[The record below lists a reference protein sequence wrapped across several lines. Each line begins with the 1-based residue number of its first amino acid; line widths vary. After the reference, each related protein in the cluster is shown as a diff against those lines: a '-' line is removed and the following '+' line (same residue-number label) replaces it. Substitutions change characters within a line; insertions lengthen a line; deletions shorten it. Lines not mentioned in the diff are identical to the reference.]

1 METYALYG
9 VSGTGKSTVA
19 LQLAQ
24 RLGIAA
30 IIDDGI
36 LIHQGRKLAGYSAK
50 YEKTRIQAV
59 KRAIFLDPG
68 HAAEVRQ
75 ALEKLRPE
83 RLLILG
89 TSRKMIK
96 RIADALR
103 LPEPVQFIPIESVKR
118 PQDIQAARYIRETFG
133 RHAIPIPRVE
143 VEKDFLQRLLFSAR
157 RIFSSNKDVAGETTI
172 VHPPFSG
179 GHITIHP
186 QVLRKV
192 VQATCARIGGVD
204 RVVKTHFTFED
215 LPRLELSLTLA
226 VPYGTDIMGKIR
238 ELRSELY
245 KEVSYCLNIAP
256 ASIDVR
262 VTGLRITQENGD
274 NRS

>member
-19 LQLAQ
+19 LQLAH
-24 RLGIAA
+24 RMGISA

-36 LIHQGRKLAGYSAK
+36 LIYQGRKLAGASAK

-59 KRAIFLDPG
+59 KRAIFHDPD
-68 HAAEVRQ
+68 HAGEVRL
-75 ALEKLRPE
+75 ALQKLQPE

-89 TSRKMIK
+89 TSLKMIK
-96 RIADALR
+96 RIVDALH
-103 LPEPVQFIPIESVKR
+103 LPEPVQYMPIESVKR
-118 PQDIQAARYIRETFG
+118 PQDIEAARYIRETLG

-143 VEKDFLQRLLFSAR
+143 VEKDFLQRLLFSAQ
-157 RIFSSNKDVAGETTI
+157 RIFSSSKDAAGETTI

-179 GHITIHP
+179 GHIVIHP

-192 VQATCARIGGVD
+192 VQVTCVRIGGVD

-215 LPRLELSLTLA
+215 LPRLELSLSLA
-226 VPYGTDIMGKIR
+226 VPFGTDIMGKIR

-256 ASIDVR
+256 ASIDVQ
-262 VTGLRITQENGD
+262 VIGLRFTRQ
-274 NRS
+274 